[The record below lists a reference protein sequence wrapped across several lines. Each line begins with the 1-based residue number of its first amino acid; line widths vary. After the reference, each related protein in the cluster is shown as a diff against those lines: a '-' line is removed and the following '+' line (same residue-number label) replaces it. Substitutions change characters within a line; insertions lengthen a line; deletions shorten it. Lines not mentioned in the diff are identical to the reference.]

1 MMSRTTGRRI
11 GLVEHLVQSIG
22 DILSTPIGS
31 RIARRSYGSL
41 LPMLIDQPDHL
52 QTEAR
57 MYAAIASALMRWEP
71 RLSISRLRIVRDTKS
86 PGRAQL
92 VIDGALLTDYA
103 RHAKPLSLTVDIG
116 TTGGA

>member
-22 DILSTPIGS
+22 DILSTPMGS
-31 RIARRSYGSL
+31 RVARRTYGSL
-41 LPMLIDQPDHL
+41 VPLLIDQPDNT

-57 MYAAIASALMRWEP
+57 LYSAIASALMRWEP
-71 RLSISRLRIVRDTKS
+71 RLSIDRLRIVRDAER

-92 VIDGALLTDYA
+92 VIDGALLSNYA
-103 RHAKPLSLTVDIG
+103 PRAKPLSLTVEIG
-116 TTGGA
+116 STGDA